1 MSTFGKDLMK
11 NLAQREE
18 AEDLDRREKTNF
30 LSRSEKYINF
40 LNIKK
45 NQKSDFYFS
54 FSIDDEITY
63 KNTNSNQ
70 KYYRIL

>member
-70 KYYRIL
+70 KYY

>member
-1 MSTFGKDLMK
+1 MK

>member
-30 LSRSEKYINF
+30 LSRSGKYINF

>member
-70 KYYRIL
+70 EYY